1 MISRVTAEDMSRF
14 SQDLKNLYG
23 YDTGSWTDFAGRT
36 DVYRVMA
43 RMDWNITDK
52 HRFMLRYNYTGQKK
66 DNNLVGSALSINGGP
81 VSRYSMSFRN
91 STWQQLDNVNSLTA
105 ELNSR
110 LSAALTHQLL
120 VSLTFNDGNKR
131 ECKGDF
137 PTVDIMKPD
146 ETGTN
151 RAFMNAGYEQHAWKN
166 GIR

>member
-1 MISRVTAEDMSRF
+1 
-14 SQDLKNLYG
+14 
-23 YDTGSWTDFAGRT
+23 
-36 DVYRVMA
+36 
-43 RMDWNITDK
+43 
-52 HRFMLRYNYTGQKK
+52 
-66 DNNLVGSALSINGGP
+66 
-81 VSRYSMSFRN
+81 MSFRN

-131 ECKGDF
+131 GCKGDF

-166 GIR
+166 GIREKVWSITDNFSVHWGNPSLTLGASFESQNV